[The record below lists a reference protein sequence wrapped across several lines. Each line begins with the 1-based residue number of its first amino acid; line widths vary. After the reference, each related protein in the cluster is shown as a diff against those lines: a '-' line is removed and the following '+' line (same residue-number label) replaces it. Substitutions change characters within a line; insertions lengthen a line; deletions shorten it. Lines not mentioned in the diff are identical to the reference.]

1 VRGPSTQQLSQ
12 SPSQA
17 SSSSCFAG
25 DIYDFG
31 FDSYLGFPGEK
42 ESAPA
47 GTPHSVMEH
56 KHLTKGAPAPSR
68 PGM

>member
-1 VRGPSTQQLSQ
+1 MVHPQQLSQ

-17 SSSSCFAG
+17 SSSCFAG

-56 KHLTKGAPAPSR
+56 LTKGAPAPSR